1 MSDINLDPVEEH
13 LNARNLFALVD
24 RWLAALSCSP
34 LTRRTYAANI
44 AHFTRWWK
52 VVGPTVEWRLTQTL
66 LEDFEVHLRSVLGV
80 HIGEPLTYTTRRTIV
95 SIVRMM
101 FVWAFEK
108 NKVPRDYSKWLPWP
122 PGAQPP
128 RKPVTVEHLERLM
141 LAAAQS
147 PKPLRDQTL
156 IAFFIGTGAR
166 VGEVTGLK
174 VEDLTILADGS
185 GVARVTGK
193 RTKANK
199 TGIHDIAFPASA
211 GKWLVRYMD
220 EAGIQSGPLWPNG
233 RGRPM
238 TAQGIYL
245 AVRRAIEDAKLYN
258 DIRGCHD
265 LRRAFA
271 TILGKMYPGSP
282 AWHDMIRRQL
292 GHASYSMTAHYT
304 NIGVDDIRDRI
315 ISPLGNSESAKWSTG
330 AEVTHGT

>member
-1 MSDINLDPVEEH
+1 MGTINLDPVEDFLEAER
-13 LNARNLFALVD
+13 LGALVD
-24 RWLAALSCSP
+24 RWLGALGSSP
-34 LTRRTYAANI
+34 RTRRTYKANI
-44 AHFTRWWK
+44 AHFTRWWEA
-52 VVGPTVEWRLTQTL
+52 VGPTVEWRLTQTL
-66 LEDFEVHLRSVLGV
+66 LEDFEVHLRSVLGMYV
-80 HIGEPLTYTTRRTIV
+80 GEPLTYTTRRTIV
-95 SIVRMM
+95 STVRMM

-108 NKVPRDYSKWLPWP
+108 RRVPADYSKWLPWP

-128 RKPVTVEHLERLM
+128 RKPVTVEHLARLM

-166 VGEVTGLK
+166 LGEVTGLQ

-185 GVARVTGK
+185 GTARVTGK

-233 RGRPM
+233 RQATM
-238 TAQGIYL
+238 TTQGIYL
-245 AVRRAIEDAKLYN
+245 AVRRAIENAKLYDN
-258 DIRGCHD
+258 VRGCHD

-315 ISPLGNSESAKWSTG
+315 VNPLDL
-330 AEVTHGT
+330 